1 MQLVYLNGEFKPI
14 AEANINVLDRG
25 FTFGDGVYEVI
36 PVFNR
41 VVFRIDEHLKRLTNS
56 LNAIFM
62 EMPFNKDEWQ
72 EIFQQL
78 VASVDANEQS
88 IYLQI
93 TRGISER
100 EHDISLANSPTIF
113 AMSRPIKNAD
123 FSKGIKAITHN
134 DIRWDYC
141 HIKAITLLPSVL
153 LRHLAK
159 QHGAKEAILIK
170 DGNVTEGAASNVFI
184 IKDNVVY
191 TTPETND
198 VLPGVTRSVIL
209 GLLKDNKFNV
219 VEKTISEQEL
229 FDADEVWVSSS
240 TWEIVPVTQLND
252 NKIADGQVGR
262 LWQQVYD
269 IYQQFKQCYCYS

>member
-41 VVFRIDEHLKRLTNS
+41 VVFRIDEHLKRLKNS